1 MGETYRTS
9 DKKAWIGWKGLPSY
23 VPEYNFVDGFWLGA
37 KFETGLKLSEAST
50 LQFTPSCL
58 LYTSQEEI
66 SKSKTRQV

>member
-1 MGETYRTS
+1 MGKTYRTS

-50 LQFTPSCL
+50 M
-58 LYTSQEEI
+58 
-66 SKSKTRQV
+66 

>member
-37 KFETGLKLSEAST
+37 KFETG
-50 LQFTPSCL
+50 
-58 LYTSQEEI
+58 
-66 SKSKTRQV
+66 